1 MSHAFD
7 SFIYFSYHRF
17 LHEQSSKLHPQNY
30 ILTNAKL
37 KLGLLYG
44 NVKPYLVNELSR
56 TLLGRKRQVCEEVL
70 ETLGK
75 VDSGYTSW
83 RTSML
88 SEVTRVKVI
97 LAKKDFK
104 AGSITQVELQNVLA
118 SEKMLKCYL
127 AYHQKLFF
135 GSKSD

>member
-1 MSHAFD
+1 MHF
-7 SFIYFSYHRF
+7 RF
-17 LHEQSSKLHPQNY
+17 LHEQSHKIHPQNY
-30 ILTNAKL
+30 ILINAKL
-37 KLGLLYG
+37 KLGLIYG
-44 NVKPYLVNELSR
+44 NVKPYQMDFLSR
-56 TLLGRKRQVCEEVL
+56 TQLERKRQVCEEVL

-88 SEVTRVKVI
+88 SEVTRTKVI

-104 AGSITQVELQNVLA
+104 AGTMTQLELQNVLA
-118 SEKMLKCYL
+118 SEKMLRCYL

-135 GSKSD
+135 GSRCD